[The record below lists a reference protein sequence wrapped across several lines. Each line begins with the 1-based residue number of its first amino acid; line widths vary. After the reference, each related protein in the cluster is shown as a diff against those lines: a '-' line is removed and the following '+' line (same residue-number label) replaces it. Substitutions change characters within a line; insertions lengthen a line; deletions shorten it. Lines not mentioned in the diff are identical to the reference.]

1 MTLMTMA
8 TMNVLMTIDHG
19 GSDDPDDPDHLDDHN
34 SKLSG
39 VIKASQ

>member
-1 MTLMTMA
+1 MA

-19 GSDDPDDPDHLDDHN
+19 GSDDPDDPDDLDDLDDHN